1 LFETGIRQ
9 FKMAM
14 GMVWGRKLDP
24 INITRLL
31 DDAMATIAEFGAPGT
46 GARELIDG
54 PFADPDERVEFQSR
68 ALRRTARRL
77 ADQSP
82 FYARRFA
89 AAGVVA
95 DKLGV
100 EGLRRIPVTTKLD
113 LIQQQPEFQCADSI
127 PQLATRTTGTTGR
140 AAEVWMSRYE
150 IELWSSMS
158 ALTAVLRDEIHPSD
172 IMQVHVSSR
181 ATASVQLT
189 AAICRLVG
197 AGCRVLGVIPPD
209 EALDSLVGGA
219 TLMSASPSY
228 LGELVVAA
236 RRRGLTRS
244 DFRLRRIDSGGEI
257 LSASLKAAAVETFGA
272 RVNDAFGMTEVIPVS
287 ATTCSQ
293 GHLHHDLNMGLVELV
308 DLATGEPAEPGAL
321 CTVVVTPY
329 YPYRECMPVFRY
341 DTRDVVQK
349 LDDKPLTCEIAGLPG
364 TGPIVGKA
372 DQILRLGADR
382 VITPRDLVEAV
393 ESLPSQSWPARYR
406 ALVSDGRLALT
417 LPISAVAG
425 LGAGATQRHFAD
437 HGLEVDLR
445 LVDDDHA
452 RSLRPVRSDLHE
464 TTFVSQATYV
474 GGSHAAR

>member
-1 LFETGIRQ
+1 
-9 FKMAM
+9 
-14 GMVWGRKLDP
+14 
-24 INITRLL
+24 
-31 DDAMATIAEFGAPGT
+31 
-46 GARELIDG
+46 
-54 PFADPDERVEFQSR
+54 
-68 ALRRTARRL
+68 
-77 ADQSP
+77 
-82 FYARRFA
+82 
-89 AAGVVA
+89 
-95 DKLGV
+95 
-100 EGLRRIPVTTKLD
+100 
-113 LIQQQPEFQCADSI
+113 
-127 PQLATRTTGTTGR
+127 
-140 AAEVWMSRYE
+140 MSRYE

-197 AGCRVLGVIPPD
+197 AGCRVLGVIPAD

-244 DFRLRRIDSGGEI
+244 DFRLTRIDSGGEI
-257 LSASLKAAAVETFGA
+257 LSTSLKAAAAEIFGA

-341 DTRDVVQK
+341 DTRDVVRK

-382 VITPRDLVEAV
+382 VVTPRDLLEAV
-393 ESLPSQSWPARYR
+393 ESLPSQPWPARYR
-406 ALVSDGRLALT
+406 AQVSDGRLALT

-425 LGAGATQRHFAD
+425 LGADATQRHFAD
-437 HGLEVDLR
+437 RGLEVNLR